1 MTYAICSLIDEHYTT
16 TNKNFVNVPKLNQ
29 ILRSTIFLHKDG
41 QLRVVHMI
49 VGFTPISKCF
59 QGPKHVIR
67 AKDPKLALIVVAV
80 PGFLLIKPPLARTQ
94 DAQLPAPLV
103 TKLLYS

>member
-1 MTYAICSLIDEHYTT
+1 MTYSICSLIDEHYTAL
-16 TNKNFVNVPKLNQ
+16 NKNFVNFPKLNQ

-49 VGFTPISKCF
+49 LSFTPISKRF

-67 AKDPKLALIVVAV
+67 AKDPKLALIDVAV
-80 PGFLLIKPPLARTQ
+80 PGFLLTKLPLARTQ